1 MTEQFDTGPTRSGGS
16 AAVEQL
22 VREGV
27 EVVFGIPGIQ
37 LMDIL
42 DSLHHNADKIRY
54 ITVRHEQA
62 TAYMADG
69 YARVS
74 GRPGTTLIVPGPG
87 VYNAGAGL
95 ATAFAA
101 SSPVLQISG
110 QINRAAIGRGDSLPH
125 EVHEQLD
132 VVRPITK
139 HAERITDADQLPAAV
154 RRAFAAMT
162 NGRPRPAHLEI
173 PPETMGE
180 PTAAPVIDPVD
191 CEPLRPDPD
200 LVEQAARLLAD
211 ADNPLLVVGGG
222 AHDAADVLRELRHH
236 LQAATISTREGK
248 GVIDGRDPAAV
259 GTLFVHQRLAP
270 IIAGADVV
278 LAVGTRLQGVG
289 LGDHHRLIHLD
300 ADPAEI
306 GRFTQPEVALVGDA
320 KTGIVDLLDCL
331 RGISEPRPDR
341 SAEWSEARRRVDAA
355 HRSAGPQSAIVE
367 TLRDSLPDDAIM
379 AVDATMVGYM
389 CHMYMPVAF
398 PNSYLTSSYMG
409 TLGFA
414 MNMAL
419 GAKVAAPDRQVVS
432 VNGDGGF
439 LFASNELATAVQYDI
454 PALHIVVNDS
464 GYGNTRLDQQLNF
477 AGRLLG
483 TELRNPNLVSYAES
497 FGCAATRV
505 SDNEGLRLAIREMTA
520 ENRPAVIELAI
531 DPLPTN
537 GF

>member
-1 MTEQFDTGPTRSGGS
+1 MTTQSDAVSTRSGGS
-16 AAVEQL
+16 AVVEQL

-27 EVVFGIPGIQ
+27 EVVFGIPGVQ
-37 LMDIL
+37 LMHIL
-42 DSLHHNADKIRY
+42 DSFHRGADKIRY

-62 TAYMADG
+62 TAFMADG

-87 VYNAGAGL
+87 VYNAGSGL
-95 ATAFAA
+95 ATAYAA
-101 SSPVLQISG
+101 SSPVFQISG
-110 QINRAAIGRGDSLPH
+110 QINRDAIGQGNSLPH
-125 EVHEQLD
+125 EVHDQLD

-139 HAERITDADQLPAAV
+139 YAERITEADQLPGAV

-162 NGRPRPAHLEI
+162 SGRPRPAHLEI

-180 PTAAPVIDPVD
+180 PTSAPVVDPVAP
-191 CEPLRPDPD
+191 EPTRPDPE
-200 LVEQAARLLAD
+200 LVAQAARLLAE
-211 ADNPLLVVGGG
+211 ADHPLMVVGGG
-222 AHDAADVLRELRHH
+222 AHGAAPVLRELQHH

-248 GVIDGRDPAAV
+248 GVIDGRDPAAI

-270 IIAGADVV
+270 IIADADVV

-289 LGDHHRLIHLD
+289 LGDSHRLIHLD
-300 ADPAEI
+300 VDPSEI
-306 GRFTQPEVALVGDA
+306 GRFTPPEIPLVGDA
-320 KTGIVDLLDCL
+320 EAGAADLLDAL
-331 RGISEPRPDR
+331 RQISDPNPDR
-341 SAEWSEARRRVDAA
+341 SGQWREARQRVDAA
-355 HRSAGPQSAIVE
+355 HRAAGPQAAIVE
-367 TLRDSLPDDAIM
+367 ALADSLPANAIL

-389 CHMYMPVAF
+389 CHMYLPVAH
-398 PNSYLTSSYMG
+398 PRSYLTSSYMG

-419 GAKVAAPDRQVVS
+419 GAKVAAPERPVVS
-432 VNGDGGF
+432 INGDGGF

-454 PALHIVVNDS
+454 PTVHIVVNDS
-464 GYGNTRLDQQLNF
+464 GYGNTRLDQELNYG
-477 AGRLLG
+477 GRLLG
-483 TELRNPNLVSYAES
+483 TELRNPDLVKYAES

-505 SDNEGLRLAIREMTA
+505 VDNDGLRSAVREMIA
-520 ENRPAVIELAI
+520 EDRPAVVELVI